1 MDESEFESEECSPKL
16 SLRGKVFIFANVCFA
31 VLILYFYVAHLDL
44 PDSGR
49 ARAAFELNT
58 GISASKVHDL
68 HASISSHFNG
78 DFIDLFGFS
87 YTEPDLPESLGR
99 ALSLGRLEWRS
110 SRGES
115 PKWWGMDATN
125 GEYYEDTDIERSPV
139 TQVWIDRQA
148 KRCLIRLSDQ

>member
-16 SLRGKVFIFANVCFA
+16 SLRGKVFIFGNVCFA
-31 VLILYFYVAHLDL
+31 ALIFYFYVDHLDL

-87 YTEPDLPESLGR
+87 YIALDFPDSLER
-99 ALSLGRLEWRS
+99 ALSLRRLDWRS
-110 SRGES
+110 AGGY
-115 PKWWGMDATN
+115 PKWWSMDATN
-125 GEYYEDTDIERSPV
+125 GEYYEDTDIEHSPV

>member
-1 MDESEFESEECSPKL
+1 MDDSEFELEECSPKL

-31 VLILYFYVAHLDL
+31 ALILYFYMAQLDL
-44 PDSGR
+44 PDSGG

-58 GISASKVHDL
+58 GIPASRVHDL

-87 YTEPDLPESLGR
+87 YTEPDFPEALGR
-99 ALSLGRLEWRS
+99 ALSLRRLAWRS
-110 SRGES
+110 TGGS
-115 PKWWGMDATN
+115 PKWWSMDASN
-125 GEYYEDTDIERSPV
+125 GEYYEDTDIEHSPV